1 MPKVHDDDF
10 ADEVY
15 DDAEVI
21 DEDEFENEPLDTE
34 IAEPQVVRRHPNR
47 GERRGKKKRSSA
59 TIPDDAPRPRD
70 RLAKKSAQ
78 QSEAED
84 VEIVLTLWGEEL
96 RIDRAAMALSWD
108 FQEGAVNKNPLQMV
122 KGLLG
127 NKQFGW
133 FCIKARGEG
142 LNPFEAANQVMDMFA
157 AEGGF
162 ETVGNS

>member
-10 ADEVY
+10 DDEVY
-15 DDAEVI
+15 DDVEVI
-21 DEDEFENEPLDTE
+21 DEDEFENEPLDAE
-34 IAEPQVVRRHPNR
+34 ISEPQVVRRTPNR
-47 GERRGKKKRSSA
+47 GGRRGKKKRSGA
-59 TIPDDAPRPRD
+59 AIPDDAPRPQD

-78 QSEAED
+78 RAEAED

-96 RIDRAAMALSWD
+96 RIDRAEMANSWD

-142 LNPFEAANQVMDMFA
+142 LSPFEAANQVMDMFA

-162 ETVGNS
+162 ETLGNS